1 MFKVFRHHLQCL
13 DYEPIVVVQVLFDI
27 LLIVCFLSVVL
38 TEKTWVYAITQT
50 SDSSIVLKLL

>member
-1 MFKVFRHHLQCL
+1 MFKVFRHPLQYL

-50 SDSSIVLKLL
+50 GDSSVVLKLL